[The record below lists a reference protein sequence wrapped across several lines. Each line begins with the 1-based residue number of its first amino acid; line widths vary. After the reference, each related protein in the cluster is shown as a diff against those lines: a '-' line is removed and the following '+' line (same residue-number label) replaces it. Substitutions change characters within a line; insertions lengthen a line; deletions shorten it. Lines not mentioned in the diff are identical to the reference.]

1 MRINGQYSNI
11 NIGPTSKLVFKYQEL
26 TRKFSELF

>member
-1 MRINGQYSNI
+1 MIINGQYSGI

-26 TRKFSELF
+26 TKRISELF